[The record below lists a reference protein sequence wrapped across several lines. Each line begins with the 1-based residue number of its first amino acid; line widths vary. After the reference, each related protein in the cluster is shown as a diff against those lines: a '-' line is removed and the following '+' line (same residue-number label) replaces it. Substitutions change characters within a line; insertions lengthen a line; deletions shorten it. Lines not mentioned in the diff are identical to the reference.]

1 MVSGI
6 TVGILKEQHSD
17 HIILSDSSR
26 VQLPDGLVLERFPS
40 GSSLTILYGRD
51 GAGEMV
57 VQSITRSAT
66 SHLHHLPPPPATDHR
81 RWGYTDAEWR

>member
-6 TVGILKEQHSD
+6 VIGVLKEQHSD
-17 HIILSDSSR
+17 HIILSDASR
-26 VQLPDGLVLERFPS
+26 VPLPDGLVLESLPS
-40 GSSLTILYGRD
+40 GSSVTILYRRD

-66 SHLHHLPPPPATDHR
+66 SHLLHLPPPPATDDR
-81 RWGYTDAEWR
+81 RWGYTDAGWR